1 MLAAE
6 CIDSRAIVT
15 VEEKRRTTTRIAM
28 RVPRSCQGEP
38 IISRLSCEH
47 GLTVT
52 IIAAL
57 LGESPEDDGWFTLQL
72 TGTTQQIQSGIIY
85 LEELDFNS
93 RCCWHSR
100 GYYSYVKQKFKFIVK
115 F

>member
-28 RVPRSCQGEP
+28 RVPKSCQGEP
-38 IISRLSCEH
+38 IIARLSCEH

-85 LEELDFNS
+85 LEELDLEIWDKTAVEDES
-93 RCCWHSR
+93 W
-100 GYYSYVKQKFKFIVK
+100 
-115 F
+115 

>member
-6 CIDSRAIVT
+6 CIDSRATVKAAVS

-28 RVPRSCQGEP
+28 RVPRSCYGEP

-57 LGESPEDDGWFTLQL
+57 LGESPEDDGWFTLEL

-85 LEELDFNS
+85 LEELDLEIWDKTAVEDES
-93 RCCWHSR
+93 W
-100 GYYSYVKQKFKFIVK
+100 
-115 F
+115 

>member
-6 CIDSRAIVT
+6 CIDSRAT
-15 VEEKRRTTTRIAM
+15 VNIEEKRRTTTCIAM
-28 RVPRSCQGEP
+28 RVPRSCYGEP

-57 LGESPEDDGWFTLQL
+57 LGENPEDDALEL

-85 LEELDFNS
+85 LEELDLEIWDKTAVEDES
-93 RCCWHSR
+93 W
-100 GYYSYVKQKFKFIVK
+100 
-115 F
+115 